1 MICTEETS
9 CADLIGKQIL
19 SKKKDSG
26 QSIIE
31 WSYGFLLNGIKEGKC
46 LVFDSINEVS
56 SQIT

>member
-19 SKKKDSG
+19 NRKEDSG

-31 WSYGFLLNGIKEGKC
+31 WKYGFLLNGIKEGK
-46 LVFDSINEVS
+46 
-56 SQIT
+56 